1 MAVYRIEPQNLTQGQ
16 IKMLNMVEDKK
27 LGEQLPEMYP
37 IGIEEYP
44 EIPVTYDELV
54 DLQKAGLVLFKDYI
68 KTVGNKSFN
77 AYLIEKGSRLEQ
89 YEFRNI

>member
-37 IGIEEYP
+37 IGIEGYP